1 VIAGF
6 TGRPSWLSPHRP
18 RPRLTLALAA
28 SLLLTLMLL
37 FATWPR
43 RPAPAAGAGDGRGLS
58 RPSVRQ
64 AELILASTP
73 SRGVWGELT
82 VILDNPLVLG
92 ARRTLLYL
100 PPTFVEDYDVR
111 DTEPDMLLPPQRV
124 SDGRYALTFPAPLEQ
139 SWNWYR
145 VDLVARRAGPR
156 PLQVTIAIEGGP
168 ARIEVGP
175 ATPRTRLADHA
186 ADPFLVIP
194 EFLVQWVPG
203 RSPQVFPLSLL
214 AAGLMIVVLTGGCLA
229 LFRAGWTAQP
239 SRTSD

>member
-1 VIAGF
+1 MPGIS
-6 TGRPSWLSPHRP
+6 GRPSWLPPGRP

-58 RPSVRQ
+58 RPFVRQ

-100 PPTFVEDYDVR
+100 PPTFPEDYDVR
-111 DTEPDMLLPPQRV
+111 DTEPDLLLPPQRV

-145 VDLVARRAGPR
+145 VDLVARRASPR
-156 PLQVTIAIEGGP
+156 PLQVTIAFEG
-168 ARIEVGP
+168 
-175 ATPRTRLADHA
+175 
-186 ADPFLVIP
+186 
-194 EFLVQWVPG
+194 
-203 RSPQVFPLSLL
+203 
-214 AAGLMIVVLTGGCLA
+214 
-229 LFRAGWTAQP
+229 
-239 SRTSD
+239 